1 MLMSELLSSFCV
13 FAVGFAVRRIG
24 KFPTEASCETQFR
37 EVSALPITVCFAV
50 VFFCLLQYGFI
61 SPGPEVGCISLTL
74 ISALAA
80 GIMLQLDV
88 FSKMLKTQQ
97 YAADAVADAQRA
109 QLELKKVRAAVSHGE
124 AVQRLEHDMKNLLL
138 LILGTVIL
146 GPAAEEMI
154 FRGMLFRR
162 AAYYAGMRKGILLSA
177 LCFGIYHGNVIQFL
191 YAFLLGFLLA
201 FVYERSGD
209 LRAAVAAHMSVNAWA
224 VFGDRLIRKTFHGS
238 VPASCLAAEAA
249 ACVTCFLLLYFR
261 GKQKNA

>member
-1 MLMSELLSSFCV
+1 MTK
-13 FAVGFAVRRIG
+13 RQKIWD
-24 KFPTEASCETQFR
+24 
-37 EVSALPITVCFAV
+37 V
-50 VFFCLLQYGFI
+50 VFPLVFIWLCMAAVTVVLLLVTGLIIGEYDPEKIYDRVRTLPMWISIAAFGLTLLLQKNNYRVDSMRFPMRNG
-61 SPGPEVGCISLTL
+61 GWKAWQMVCGCLCVTFAGHVWSSLITGSGL
-74 ISALAA
+74 ERVFTGYTQNAA
-80 GIMLQLDV
+80 PAFENQ
-88 FSKMLKTQQ
+88 
-97 YAADAVADAQRA
+97 
-109 QLELKKVRAAVSHGE
+109 
-124 AVQRLEHDMKNLLL
+124 NLLL

-238 VPASCLAAEAA
+238 VPASCLAAEAV

-261 GKQKNA
+261 EKQRSA